1 MLYTQGHSLTEEEV
15 INSVAEIFLN
25 PNYTIPLLGCFRF
38 ITQKI
43 VDRAVAL
50 LRLVPDLTSNSD
62 VPMVESEENEIL
74 RETGNLDDV
83 VGVIDV
89 YIRSGRT
96 LVLHELACLAFC
108 RALDLA
114 PFLLGS
120 VLSYFKFA
128 PPPFERT
135 MGRKSISELS
145 VKLLAYLIVF
155 TSTVVRAEQLK
166 SKFLIELVQSHLFL
180 QTGTQY
186 LLNVIRASYRL
197 LLARPEVFATLWD
210 WSCFLDLML
219 QSADLDPGGDAELY
233 KNVSDMKWCG
243 IQILSIVLKI
253 SDRATCNIGLGQE
266 EAFECL
272 LRFASTCF
280 LARMQF
286 HSLKL
291 CCVQEYVE
299 DLLREVYLGR
309 PLPFP
314 FHQQKPSQI
323 LDPNWQEFCQDVSLE
338 KAGWYLEPLSHGVS
352 PSADGNN
359 NISREDKLWTSAPAF
374 AAPSSSLFPE
384 IKPSHGNRSLA
395 SRAVTSDRHTFFLT
409 STIKKSFEMVQ
420 LAVDQK
426 WPVLLYGPPGAGKTK
441 LINKLSSDS
450 GSQVLSI
457 HMDEQIDG
465 KTLIGS
471 YVCSEKPGE
480 FRWQPGSLTQAI
492 INGIWVVFEDIDKAP
507 SDVQSILLPL
517 LEGSSSFLTGHG
529 EVVRV
534 ADGFRLFATVSRSK
548 LDTSHATEVGQ
559 SGLGALWRRVMIGTP
574 SSDDLIS
581 IVKARYPDLESLA
594 ERLIETFDR
603 VNQLTRCQ
611 FGISASSSSLS
622 RFSLRDLM
630 KWCKRI
636 DALGFSI
643 GGDGLST
650 YVCSCIYKEAVDI
663 FASFTTSVDNR
674 LNIMKCIA
682 KMWSLP
688 ISAAETLYPVN
699 KPVIQE
705 LHSDL
710 HIGRI
715 TLQHAQKAFHYER
728 KPFVEIRS
736 AIHVLER
743 IASSVKLSEPV
754 LLVGETGTGKTTLVQ
769 SLALRL
775 GQKLTVL
782 NLSQQSDVADLLG
795 GFKPM
800 NAQFVC
806 IPLYKEFDNLFT
818 STFPSKDNEDF
829 LVRLKKFVNDKNWK
843 MLLSGFQKGVRKIL
857 EIGRS
862 GPGTKRKRPLG
873 EELLKAWEGF
883 SLKLETAR
891 AQINDS
897 AGMIFSFVEGA
908 FVTAL
913 RNGEWILLDEVNLAP
928 PETLQRV
935 IGVLEEE
942 NSSLC
947 LAERGDIDYVH
958 RHPNFRIFACMNPAT
973 DAGKRDL
980 PYSLRSRFTEY
991 FVDDVLD
998 DEDLIMFI
1006 NQFMD
1011 ESHSDVEIVKQI
1023 VRFYKAAKKESEER
1037 LQDGANQKPQY
1048 SLRSLY
1054 RALEYTKK
1062 ARRKFGFL
1070 KALYD
1075 GFCMF
1080 FLTLLDG
1087 ASAKL
1092 MNQMISSFLLG
1103 GNIPPHV
1110 PFNGYLIVGDNSKL
1124 DNLSENYVLTKSVKE
1139 HLKNLAR
1146 AIFVGRYPVLLQGP
1160 TSSGK
1165 TSLVQYLAEITGHEF
1180 VRINNHEHTDL
1191 QEYLGSYITD
1201 ASGRLTFHE
1210 GVLVKAVRK
1219 GYWIVLDELNLA
1231 PSDVLEALNRLLDD
1245 NRELFIPELHET
1257 IRAHPGFMLFATQ
1270 NPPTFYGGRK
1280 MLSRAFRNR
1289 FVEVHVDEI
1298 PEGELSGILEKRC
1311 KIPESYAKKMVEVMK
1326 ELQLH
1331 RQSSK
1336 VFAGKHGFIT
1346 PRDLFR
1352 WADRFR
1358 TFGNSYEDLARDGY
1372 FLLAERLRDES
1383 EKIVVQEVLE
1393 RQLRVKL
1400 TMDSLYQ
1407 KDPTGRDKI
1416 LSVRYGSGNIAWT
1429 ESMWRLYFLIER
1441 CYKMREPVLLVGET
1455 GGGKTT
1461 VCQLLSIVLGSTL
1474 HILNCHQYTETSDFL
1489 GGYFPVRERSRIA
1502 SEFKNLCEQLMLSKA
1517 FVYFPGAAKISAD
1530 IGEASMTIDQLNV
1543 VINSYREGLVSHPDI
1558 TLEDLDSIEILNLH
1572 LSQLH
1577 QKWQTIFMWQDG
1589 PLVQA
1594 MKNGD
1599 LLLVDEISLADDSVL
1614 ERLNSVLEPERKL
1627 SLAEKGGLDLE
1638 KITAHRDFMILA
1650 TMNPGGDYGK
1660 KELSP
1665 ALRNRFTE
1673 IWVPPVNDLNEL
1685 RTIALQRISEL
1696 GRSYVVDSM
1705 LNFWQWFNQLQTG
1718 RTLTVRDLLSWLAF
1732 IDATEGSLPPEDA
1745 LLHGAFL
1752 VLLDGISLGSAIS
1765 KGYAG
1770 ELRERCLSFLLEQL
1784 KMSSSSLDYSDLS
1797 IMANY
1802 GWSDVR
1808 SSADTSCGDNMQCD
1822 NLFGIHPFYIANG
1835 DDVVEKGKF
1844 EFVAPTTRRNTLRVL
1859 RALQLPKPVLLEGS
1873 PGVGKTSLIEA
1884 IGKFSGHTVVR
1895 INLSEQT
1902 DIMDLLG
1909 SDLPVES
1916 DEGMQFAWHD
1926 GILLQALKKGSWVLL
1941 DELNLAP
1948 QSVLE
1953 GLNAILDHRAE
1964 VFIPELGVTFKC
1976 PPSFRIFACQNPS
1989 AQGGGRKGLPKSF
2002 LNRFTKVYVDE
2013 LTNGDYE
2020 FICRSLYPSIPESLL
2035 RHLISFNKRLHE
2047 DTMLHLKFAQEGSP
2061 WEFNLRDVIRSCQ
2074 IIQGAPE
2081 GSKQD
2086 CFLNIIYVLRMRTA
2100 DDRRKVVQLYEEV
2113 FGHKAFLNPYPRVQ
2127 LNPQYLVVGNSHI
2140 KRNHS
2145 QSSKSS
2151 NSELKILPGLRHNLE
2166 AAALCVQH
2174 EWLSIL
2180 VGPLSSGKT
2189 SLIRL
2194 LAQLTGNVLNE
2205 ISLSSASD
2213 ITDLLGSFEQ
2223 YNAFRHFQLAITRV
2237 ECYVSEYCSLQL
2249 ESSAKEFLKRR
2260 KDLMTRWLGFL
2271 SSIGC
2276 GPTTSPNLNA
2286 DHWRTRSFGSVP
2298 LLVEIIET
2306 LKSDLAANRLPISWS
2321 FKDLDRTLTIITK
2334 LHGDYHRRAY
2344 SAKFEW
2350 VTGVLVKAV
2359 ENGEWI
2365 VLENA
2370 NLCNPTVLDRI
2381 NSLVEPH
2388 GSITVNECGSVDGK
2402 PLVLRPHPKFRMF
2415 LTVDPRYGEVSR
2427 AMRNRGVEIFVM
2439 QPCWMLDGG
2448 SGDTCEESELKD
2460 VKRFLILSGIPV
2472 PRMVDSMAKAHIYA
2486 KVEGSRLNVKIT
2498 YLELVRWVQL
2508 FHRLLTN
2515 GNWPVWSLHISWEH
2529 TYLSSLGEAE
2539 GKDIV
2544 TYAMISYLSVGEL
2557 YKLESPHGHSL
2568 CSPGGW
2574 PTPLK
2579 LKDYA
2584 WYSNEASVKQNCMY
2598 LEFLG
2603 DRNASYTFRST
2614 WDQGPVEKALS
2625 ATGSM
2630 GPCLLDAKILHIM
2643 MFPNYVNEITALYS
2657 GLTENNLALVGKK
2670 LMFAANWTVEQASE
2684 NDIKLYLL
2692 WFCWFASR
2700 LHPFCNFFNSFLDL
2714 LKKELKHPIWNC
2726 IKRCRRELMSHHEVN
2741 LESRPIPM
2749 LSKELV
2755 DLFPSSDVP
2764 KSAREHLL
2772 KAIDCVPLLRIS
2784 FQQWHA
2790 ESDFDFSEKNSCLE
2804 PVLRSLS
2811 RVEERILNILV
2822 DSPSF
2827 DVLFQLYSDL
2837 LEDHISFWKGTTSSE
2852 FEMSLISWRSLTK
2865 NVAKLHAFCPGEVQE
2880 FQVEGKNL
2888 GRVSSWCLRSQKSLL
2903 WVHGGHPSLP
2913 YSADLY
2919 QKQQQ
2924 LFNFCEVIW
2933 PRNTKLRREALYDCL
2948 IKAAVSSIPALRHLA
2963 MEAVGMSS
2971 YILGED
2977 HDDELHVVQQ
2987 LEEMYQMLLT
2997 RFDFEKKI
3005 LEDAVMSTKHAHPV
3019 ANLAACCCFPPY
3031 LLCGRSGLDSWLDT
3045 LPIIDNTS
3053 FDLDMELL
3061 LELSR
3066 IVLVEAEEL
3075 QLALSNFSDLLKP
3088 ILDLSLNF
3096 SSRPPTDF
3104 LPHQKILW
3112 TLDALT
3118 SVNAE
3123 NPKISSFVL
3132 EMWFS
3137 WHSFLWT
3144 IQPVL
3149 AKIIYAHRKSFR
3161 ADKYAAIKSILSSFQ
3176 KSMTTQDNIEVL
3188 LSLLKSS
3195 SHHGFVSLV
3204 NSVIEPLLGELYLQC
3219 SSSDRVYNL
3228 GCAWLRLGGLRYH
3241 LLITFD
3247 DLDPAM
3253 KYSCKYL
3260 KLVEK
3265 IALLQL
3271 ENKVRDESAYLAGCL
3286 SWGKPDKQ
3294 RMKLENLKAEC
3305 KRLKHKIVFRSNPG
3319 KFVKLKYECEEFLKR
3334 IAISNDLIKDVGSV
3348 DKQQIDN
3355 WQETATC
3362 FIDQLSN
3369 EYAAYVD
3376 IIQPVQVAIY
3386 EMKLGLSLLLSSTI
3400 QKKALYGI
3408 GQETIFSFMRFPRGF
3423 LAESAS
3429 VKINIGLAGF
3439 PSCDIGVP
3447 IDITRMDMNLLENL
3461 ATSATDDRS
3470 DKMVSDIQLKLSIH
3484 HNVLLRVAHCIAEVQ
3499 LLDNASFTLLDK
3511 IFDRFASLWMNMKVK
3526 VRTKQEHEAQQFR
3539 FKPRAFKIDS
3549 IIESDASSPVGS
3561 LPNETQTEWQEW
3573 LSGEVVA
3580 GKKSEEEDDA
3590 LEEWNSM
3597 QDSIMNN
3604 MVHVHNQLFGSMDL
3618 VQAPRIFKVSDEERL
3633 SSFIESYT
3641 LGVRMIRC
3649 LEGSLSSD
3657 LDAKLA
3663 PEHLFRLCLEREQKF
3678 NFSHQSAHAYNFY
3691 KDPNAPVMAKMVER
3705 VTILQERITFLLN
3718 EWDDHPALQKILDVI
3733 EMILAIPLSTPLAKA
3748 LSGLQFL
3755 LNRIRVLQETVSK
3768 FPLSG
3773 ELEPI
3778 FHLVS
3783 SWQKLE
3789 FESWPAL
3796 LDEVQMQFEINAGNL
3811 WFPLYSVLQN
3821 RHPADVAEYD
3831 RSTIQRHVPGGILE
3845 EFIQTSSVGEFRTRL
3860 QLLFAFHGQITT
3872 GMCRGSY
3879 LSPCHVENLKIL
3891 YNLFGFYVQYLP
3903 MVLKYMED
3911 KRKGIEGKL
3920 KEHSKLCCW
3929 EIHQSYVSI
3938 EKSKSRRQKLKD
3950 VIQKYTEVMQ
3960 HPVMF
3965 IINQEAPERG
3975 LKLPSALQG
3984 PQRLIESS
3992 DKNREMLNVAC
4003 DQTLFRDKDRASWFS
4018 DWKRKVDCVLQ
4029 KLLLEKTPEF
4039 ELLYSSGKDV
4049 ETFFPNSFC
4058 FILAL
4063 DFPGTSV
4070 SSFSAVIPVSEV
4082 IRTHYAVV
4090 GSTINQFLASQST
4103 SIVYQ
4108 EERKQVWSTIGNIC
4122 RTAID
4127 CNELWKDENKSLGK
4141 RRALAHLL
4149 KLLDGYGLSKHR
4161 STLLEDQLES
4171 NQPNQWLMQP
4181 SFKTKHLLL
4190 TQVELSSKD
4199 SFSATGQ
4206 LPSFPHES
4214 LESEWEWET
4223 ANRYYFKSMAS
4234 VHVLRHICLNFHK
4247 DFTLEQVSRSGSFLD
4262 HLIEIQQQQRAAA
4275 YGLADQLARLRKCAT
4290 LFENLFSSS
4299 LFCDTVAS
4307 SECYFAQN
4315 QHTTYNCMWQQK
4327 QLLGTLCSML
4337 VEDCLLLKTVEST
4350 HLNTCQSVKGAANR
4364 VCIFLE
4370 KFIPDFQKSK
4380 DSLDNLLLGRER
4392 VLTSVTAPL
4401 YPCVIS
4407 KQMEQFVLQNFQ
4419 MVKEFERHLRALRE
4433 QDEDRGSVKEVLLGR
4448 FDDILKKASLLEED
4462 YNGNLQSRHN
4472 ENSTDCHA
4480 ETVCTLEAGFS
4491 EAVKETYKHIVEA
4504 FHSIGTWNS
4513 IDTFSVESLGNI
4525 TLWKALFETYVVNL
4539 RLDIIS
4545 DAVVKAIDFAVK
4557 LVNDCNESPHLTV
4570 LVGAHIK
4577 HLYSL
4582 VDSVLNFGQS
4592 LLHDF
4597 LVVHR
4602 MVSIITHFHVE
4613 IFASLYSKGYG
4624 ICNEEA
4630 MEESRLDKTQEAKA
4644 TGTGE
4649 GAGQTDVSDQ
4659 ITDEDQL
4666 LGDLEKPND
4675 EQADLGEVPSKND
4688 KGIEMEQDFAADT
4701 FSVREESGDDEDED
4715 GEDEQLDSAMGEAGA
4730 ESEIIDEKLWD
4741 NKDDEENPKNAKDK
4755 YESGPSVKDTDSSGR
4770 ELRAKEESDSTTP
4783 ADEAGEIN
4791 PNEFDEHDDLD
4802 NAENMDD
4809 MNLDKGEAFADPTGL
4824 NVDEPNK
4831 ESEDIEMNEQENADS
4846 VEDAGPDELDES
4858 DEIANCDE
4866 EKNEPMDECPEKT
4879 EDEEQGGNREKDGMG
4894 GTNEEAKEMDLVG
4907 PEKDELKSSTS
4918 DKTVNQVPNA
4928 ESTTQPKGDSRAADL
4943 REVAPEAV
4951 EAKWSIL
4958 SDTQNDLAP
4967 VEGQHN
4973 ASEEN
4978 KVEAPDDVADEDAD
4992 VFGYTSKFDKGMAQ
5006 VLGPAA
5012 SERTDKN
5019 TNFDKRDEDGKTLD
5033 REDVNDM
5040 TTRLSQQLA
5049 EQLRLVM
5056 EPTLASKLQ
5065 GDYKTGK
5072 RINMKK
5078 VILYIAR
5085 HYREDKI
5092 WLRWTRPNKHNY
5104 QVVIA
5109 VDDSRSMSES
5119 QCGDVAIEALVTVC
5133 RAMSQLEV
5141 GNLAVASFGQKGN
5154 IRVLHEFDKPF
5165 TGEAGVKMI
5174 SSLTFKQEN
5183 TIADE
5188 PVVDLLKYVNN
5199 MLDVAVANARL
5210 PSGQNPLQ
5218 QLVLIIADGRF
5229 HEKENLKRC
5238 VRDVLSRKRMV
5249 AFLLLDSPQE
5259 SIMDLMEASFQGE
5272 NMKFTKYLDSFPFP
5286 YYVVL
5291 KNIEALPRTLADLL
5305 RQDFIVEGDNS
5316 SLISLSVPEL
5326 DPPWEAATNT
5336 TLTEPLETNLTFG
5349 NIDNA
5354 ENMDDMNLDKGEA
5367 FADPTGLNVDEPNK
5381 ESEDIEMN
5389 EQENADSV
5397 EDAGPDELDE
5407 SDEIANCDEEKNE
5420 PMDECPEKTE
5430 DEEQGGN
5437 REKDGMGGTN
5447 EEAKEMDLVGPEKD
5461 ELKSSTSDKT
5471 VDQVP
5476 NAESTTQPKG
5486 DSRAADL
5493 REVAPEAV
5501 EAKWSNT
5508 SDTQN
5513 DLAPME
5519 GQHNASEVEIT
5530 VPDSSKRGR
5539 MNDDQQPQN
5548 QSPQHHDSSSSQKLQ
5563 PNPCRNVGNAL
5574 EEWKERVKVT
5584 VDLQENKVEALDD
5597 AVDEDADEFGYTSE
5611 FDKGTAQALGP
5622 ATSEQTDK
5630 NINVD
5635 KPDEDGKTLDSE
5647 DLNDMEIENQDSERR
5662 PVKTLVSNHTEKIK
5676 AQVEIQRLEESQAI
5690 HSQNES
5696 ERILSESL
5704 VSLKRSYMGEDI
5716 GQLGQL
5722 SLLDRELGTPHNLEE
5737 IPGDV
5742 NENATV
5748 LWRKYELQT
5757 TRLSQELA
5765 EQLRLV
5771 MEPTLAS
5778 KLQGDYKTGKR
5789 INMKKVIPYIA
5800 SHYRKDKIWLRRTR
5814 PNKRDYQVV
5823 IAVDDSRSMSESQCG
5838 DVASEALVTVC
5849 WAMSQLE
5856 VGNLAIASFGQKGN
5870 VKVLH
5875 EFDKPFTG
5883 EAGVKENLKCCVRDV
5898 LSRKRMVTFLLLDSP
5913 QESMMDRMEVSFL
5926 GGNMKFANYL
5936 DSFPFLYYIVLKN
5949 SKNPGRFIEKT
5960 NGSEALALRDACL
5973 FIKASILQDF
5983 IVEGDNSSLISLS
5996 VPELDPPWE
6005 AATVLLDYVF

>member
-1 MLYTQGHSLTEEEV
+1 MAVYRSSRLEFEFERFLSRCPKLASVPRLSSLLKEGHSLTEEEV

-38 ITQKI
+38 IAQKI
-43 VDRAVAL
+43 VERAVAL

-74 RETGNLDDV
+74 RETGNLEVV

-145 VKLLAYLIVF
+145 VK
-155 TSTVVRAEQLK
+155 
-166 SKFLIELVQSHLFL
+166 
-180 QTGTQY
+180 TGTQY

-210 WSCFLDLML
+210 WSCFLDLVP

-243 IQILSIVLKI
+243 IQILSVVLKI
-253 SDRATCNIGLGQE
+253 SDRATCNIGLGPE
-266 EAFECL
+266 EAFACL

-299 DLLREVYLGR
+299 DLLREVYLGS

-314 FHQQKPSQI
+314 FHQQMPSQI
-323 LDPNWQEFCQDVSLE
+323 LDPNWQEVCQDVSLE
-338 KAGWYLEPLSHGVS
+338 KAGWYLEPLSHEAS

-359 NISREDKLWTSAPAF
+359 NISRENKLWTSAPAF

-384 IKPSHGNRSLA
+384 IEPSHGNRRLA
-395 SRAVTSDRHTFFLT
+395 SRTVTSDRHAFFLT
-409 STIKKSFEMVQ
+409 STMKKSFEMVQ

-450 GSQVLSI
+450 GSQVPISLDLEVYVVTYRVYSPYIEVLSI

-517 LEGSSSFLTGHG
+517 LEGATSFLTGHG

-534 ADGFRLFATVSRSK
+534 ADGFRLFATVSCSK
-548 LDTSHATEVGQ
+548 FDTSHATEVGQ
-559 SGLGALWRRVMIGTP
+559 SALGALWRRVMIGTL

-581 IVKARYPDLESLA
+581 IVKARYPDLEPLA

-699 KPVIQE
+699 KPVIQ
-705 LHSDL
+705 
-710 HIGRI
+710 
-715 TLQHAQKAFHYER
+715 FHYER

-743 IASSVKLSEPV
+743 IASSVKSSEPV

-873 EELLKAWEGF
+873 EELLKAWEDF

-1124 DNLSENYVLTKSVKE
+1124 YNLSENYVLTKSVKE

-1352 WADRFR
+1352 WADRFQ
-1358 TFGNSYEDLARDGY
+1358 TFGNSYEDLAHDGY

-1383 EKIVVQEVLE
+1383 EKIVVQEVME

-1407 KDPTGRDKI
+1407 KDPTGREKI

-1489 GGYFPVRERSRIA
+1489 GGYFPVRERSRMA

-1517 FVYFPGAAKISAD
+1517 FVYFPGTAKISAD
-1530 IGEASMTIDQLNV
+1530 IGEASTTIDQLNV

-1627 SLAEKGGLDLE
+1627 VGIFFQSLAEKGGLDLE
-1638 KITAHRDFMILA
+1638 KITAHPDFMILA

-1685 RTIALQRISEL
+1685 RTIALQRISEP

-1732 IDATEGSLPPEDA
+1732 INATEGSLPPEDA

-1784 KMSSSSLDYSDLS
+1784 KMFSSSLDYLDLS

-1953 GLNAILDHRAE
+1953 
-1964 VFIPELGVTFKC
+1964 
-1976 PPSFRIFACQNPS
+1976 
-1989 AQGGGRKGLPKSF
+1989 
-2002 LNRFTKVYVDE
+2002 VYVDE
-2013 LTNGDYE
+2013 LTDSDYE

-2086 CFLNIIYVLRMRTA
+2086 CFLNIIYVLRMRRA

-2113 FGHKAFLNPYPRVQ
+2113 FGRKAFLNPYPCVQ

-2180 VGPLSSGKT
+2180 VGPSSSGKT

-2194 LAQLTGNVLNE
+2194 LSQLTGNVLNE

-2260 KDLMTRWLGFL
+2260 KDLMTRWLAFL

-2276 GPTTSPNLNA
+2276 GPTTSPNMNA

-2298 LLVEIIET
+2298 LLVEIIEN

-2350 VTGVLVKAV
+2350 VTGVLVKAI

-2448 SGDTCEESELKD
+2448 SGDTCDESELKD

-2544 TYAMISYLSVGEL
+2544 TYAMISYISVGEL
-2557 YKLESPHGHSL
+2557 YKLESPQGHSL
-2568 CSPGGW
+2568 CLPGGW

-2579 LKDYA
+2579 LRDYV

-2603 DRNASYTFRST
+2603 ARNASYTFRST

-2684 NDIKLYLL
+2684 NDIKLYLV

-2714 LKKELKHPIWNC
+2714 LKMELKHPIWNC

-2790 ESDFDFSEKNSCLE
+2790 ESDFDFSGKNSCLK

-2811 RVEERILNILV
+2811 RVEERVLNILV

-2837 LEDHISFWKGTTSSE
+2837 LEDHISFWKGTTSSD

-2865 NVAKLHAFCPGEVQE
+2865 NVAKLHAFCPREVQE

-2888 GRVSSWCLRSQKSLL
+2888 GRVSSWCLHSQKSLL

-2924 LFNFCEVIW
+2924 LFNFCEVVW
-2933 PRNTKLRREALYDCL
+2933 PRNTKSLREALYNCL
-2948 IKAAVSSIPALRHLA
+2948 IEAAVSSIPALRHLA

-2977 HDDELHVVQQ
+2977 HDDELHVAHQ

-2997 RFDFEKKI
+2997 RFDCEKKI
-3005 LEDAVMSTKHAHPV
+3005 LEDAVVSTKHAHPV

-3031 LLCGRSGLDSWLDT
+3031 LLCRRSGLDSWQDT

-3061 LELSR
+3061 QELSR

-3075 QLALSNFSDLLKP
+3075 QLALSNCSDLLKP
-3088 ILDLSLNF
+3088 TLDLSLNF

-3112 TLDALT
+3112 TLDAIK

-3149 AKIIYAHRKSFR
+3149 AKNFARMDGNAISLPHMLFQPVRMATIDRLLQITLPIKDYSMHCLKIRAASSTLWQSCPVVTNVQTFLSSTARSLFEQIIYAHRKSFK
-3161 ADKYAAIKSILSSFQ
+3161 ADKYAAIKSIFSSFQ
-3176 KSMTTQDNIEVL
+3176 KSMTTDNIEVL
-3188 LSLLKSS
+3188 LSLLTSS
-3195 SHHGFVSLV
+3195 SHHGFASLV

-3228 GCAWLRLGGLRYH
+3228 GCAWLRLGGLRYR

-3271 ENKVRDESAYLAGCL
+3271 ENEVRDESAYLSGCL

-3386 EMKLGLSLLLSSTI
+3386 EMKLGLSLLQSSTI

-3408 GQETIFSFMRFPRGF
+3408 GQVDMDRIKETIYSYMRFPRGF

-3439 PSCDIGVP
+3439 PSCDVGVP
-3447 IDITRMDMNLLENL
+3447 IDIARMDMNLLENL

-3511 IFDRFASLWMNMKVK
+3511 IFDKFASLWMNMKVK

-3549 IIESDASSPVGS
+3549 IIESDTSSPVGS

-3573 LSGEVVA
+3573 LSEEVVV

-3618 VQAPRIFKVSDEERL
+3618 VQIPRIFKVSDEERL

-3663 PEHLFRLCLEREQKF
+3663 PEHLFRLCLEGEQKF

-3831 RSTIQRHVPGGILE
+3831 RSTIQRHVPVGILE

-3860 QLLFAFHGQITT
+3860 QLLFAFHGQIST
-3872 GMCRGSY
+3872 GICRGSY
-3879 LSPCHVENLKIL
+3879 LSPCHMENLKIL

-3903 MVLKYMED
+3903 MVLEYMED

-3929 EIHQSYVSI
+3929 EIRQSYVSI

-3950 VIQKYTEVMQ
+3950 EVMQ

-3984 PQRLIESS
+3984 PQHLIESS

-4003 DQTLFRDKDRASWFS
+4003 DQTLFRDKDRATWFS

-4039 ELLYSSGKDV
+4039 ELLYSS
-4049 ETFFPNSFC
+4049 
-4058 FILAL
+4058 
-4063 DFPGTSV
+4063 
-4070 SSFSAVIPVSEV
+4070 
-4082 IRTHYAVV
+4082 VV
-4090 GSTINQFLASQST
+4090 GSTISQFLASQST

-4181 SFKTKHLLL
+4181 SYKTKHLLL
-4190 TQVELSSKD
+4190 TQGGLSSKD

-4247 DFTLEQVSRSGSFLD
+4247 DFTLEQVNRSGSFLD

-4275 YGLADQLARLRKCAT
+4275 YGLADQLTHLRKCAT

-4350 HLNTCQSVKGAANR
+4350 HFDTCQSVKGAANR
-4364 VCIFLE
+4364 VSIFLE

-4380 DSLDNLLLGRER
+4380 DLLDNLLLGRER
-4392 VLTSVTAPL
+4392 VLTSGAAPL

-4407 KQMEQFVLQNFQ
+4407 KQMVQFVLQNFQ

-4462 YNGNLQSRHN
+4462 YNGNLQSRHD
-4472 ENSTDCHA
+4472 ENGTDCRA

-4491 EAVKETYKHIVEA
+4491 EAAKETYKHIAEA

-4525 TLWKALFETYVVNL
+4525 TLWKALFETYVANL

-4570 LVGAHIK
+4570 LVGEHMK
-4577 HLYSL
+4577 HLNSL
-4582 VDSVLNFGQS
+4582 VDAVLNFGES

-4602 MVSIITHFHVE
+4602 MVSIITHFLAE

-4624 ICNEEA
+4624 FCNEEA
-4630 MEESRLDKTQEAKA
+4630 MEESSLDKTQEAKG
-4644 TGTGE
+4644 TGMGE

-4666 LGDLEKPND
+4666 LGDSEKPND
-4675 EQADLGEVPSKND
+4675 RQGDLGEVPSKND

-4701 FSVREESGDDEDED
+4701 FSVSEESGDDDDED

-4846 VEDAGPDELDES
+4846 VEDVGPDELDKS
-4858 DEIANCDE
+4858 DEIVNCDE
-4866 EKNEPMDECPEKT
+4866 EKNELMDECPEKT
-4879 EDEEQGGNREKDGMG
+4879 EDEEQGGNSEKDGMA

-4907 PEKDELKSSTS
+4907 PEKDVLKSSTS
-4918 DKTVNQVPNA
+4918 DKTVDQVPNA

-4943 REVAPEAV
+4943 REIAPEAV
-4951 EAKWSIL
+4951 EAKWSNT

-4967 VEGQHN
+4967 MEGQHN
-4973 ASEEN
+4973 ASEVEITVPDSSKRGRMNDDQQPQNQSPQHHDSSSSQKLQPNPCRNVGDALEEWKERVKVTVDLQEN
-4978 KVEAPDDVADEDAD
+4978 KVEAPDDVVDEDAD
-4992 VFGYTSKFDKGMAQ
+4992 EFGYTSEFDKGTAQ
-5006 VLGPAA
+5006 ALGPAT
-5012 SERTDKN
+5012 SEQTDKN
-5019 TNFDKRDEDGKTLD
+5019 INVDKPDEDGKTLD
-5033 REDVNDM
+5033 REDLNDM
-5040 TTRLSQQLA
+5040 EIENQDSERRPVKTLASNHTEKIKAQVEIQRLEEPPEESQAIHSQNESDRSLSESLVSLKRSYMAEDIGQLGQLSLLDRVLGTPHNLEETPGDVNENATVLWRKYELQTTRLSQELA

-5078 VILYIAR
+5078 VIPYIAS
-5085 HYREDKI
+5085 HYRKDKI
-5092 WLRWTRPNKHNY
+5092 WLRRTRPNKRDY

-5272 NMKFTKYLDSFPFP
+5272 NMKFAKYLDSFPFP
-5286 YYVVL
+5286 YYIVL

-5326 DPPWEAATNT
+5326 DPPWEAAT
-5336 TLTEPLETNLTFG
+5336 
-5349 NIDNA
+5349 
-5354 ENMDDMNLDKGEA
+5354 
-5367 FADPTGLNVDEPNK
+5367 
-5381 ESEDIEMN
+5381 
-5389 EQENADSV
+5389 
-5397 EDAGPDELDE
+5397 
-5407 SDEIANCDEEKNE
+5407 
-5420 PMDECPEKTE
+5420 
-5430 DEEQGGN
+5430 
-5437 REKDGMGGTN
+5437 
-5447 EEAKEMDLVGPEKD
+5447 
-5461 ELKSSTSDKT
+5461 
-5471 VDQVP
+5471 
-5476 NAESTTQPKG
+5476 
-5486 DSRAADL
+5486 
-5493 REVAPEAV
+5493 
-5501 EAKWSNT
+5501 
-5508 SDTQN
+5508 
-5513 DLAPME
+5513 
-5519 GQHNASEVEIT
+5519 
-5530 VPDSSKRGR
+5530 
-5539 MNDDQQPQN
+5539 
-5548 QSPQHHDSSSSQKLQ
+5548 
-5563 PNPCRNVGNAL
+5563 
-5574 EEWKERVKVT
+5574 
-5584 VDLQENKVEALDD
+5584 
-5597 AVDEDADEFGYTSE
+5597 
-5611 FDKGTAQALGP
+5611 
-5622 ATSEQTDK
+5622 
-5630 NINVD
+5630 
-5635 KPDEDGKTLDSE
+5635 
-5647 DLNDMEIENQDSERR
+5647 
-5662 PVKTLVSNHTEKIK
+5662 
-5676 AQVEIQRLEESQAI
+5676 
-5690 HSQNES
+5690 
-5696 ERILSESL
+5696 
-5704 VSLKRSYMGEDI
+5704 
-5716 GQLGQL
+5716 
-5722 SLLDRELGTPHNLEE
+5722 
-5737 IPGDV
+5737 
-5742 NENATV
+5742 
-5748 LWRKYELQT
+5748 
-5757 TRLSQELA
+5757 
-5765 EQLRLV
+5765 
-5771 MEPTLAS
+5771 
-5778 KLQGDYKTGKR
+5778 
-5789 INMKKVIPYIA
+5789 
-5800 SHYRKDKIWLRRTR
+5800 
-5814 PNKRDYQVV
+5814 
-5823 IAVDDSRSMSESQCG
+5823 
-5838 DVASEALVTVC
+5838 
-5849 WAMSQLE
+5849 
-5856 VGNLAIASFGQKGN
+5856 
-5870 VKVLH
+5870 
-5875 EFDKPFTG
+5875 
-5883 EAGVKENLKCCVRDV
+5883 
-5898 LSRKRMVTFLLLDSP
+5898 
-5913 QESMMDRMEVSFL
+5913 
-5926 GGNMKFANYL
+5926 
-5936 DSFPFLYYIVLKN
+5936 
-5949 SKNPGRFIEKT
+5949 
-5960 NGSEALALRDACL
+5960 
-5973 FIKASILQDF
+5973 
-5983 IVEGDNSSLISLS
+5983 
-5996 VPELDPPWE
+5996 
-6005 AATVLLDYVF
+6005 VLLDYVF